1 MPQDHHA
8 QKPTPELRVEGLE
21 KELKGLRRSFLFGAI
36 GGGGLLVGAL
46 VILSERLGGIL
57 DLFDRTPV
65 SQARVIVTP
74 HQPIVLTALDV
85 RSKGKGNT
93 VQHIDV
99 ADFGGAAQVW
109 IDGDATWSGSIEIA
123 EGSTIRVQEPSSN
136 EIELLFQA
144 KDGSSKTLK
153 LGASDTGAILKLIY
167 PPQSGE
173 STIDTVADLAGNK
186 TVYNV
191 TSVKL
196 DVLGKQATLY
206 LFDK

>member
-21 KELKGLRRSFLFGAI
+21 KELKGLRRSFLIGAI

-46 VILSERLGGIL
+46 VILSERLGSII

-85 RSKGKGNT
+85 RSKAMGKT

-99 ADFGGAAQVW
+99 ADFGGAAQAW

-123 EGSTIRVQEPSSN
+123 EGSTISVQEPSSN
-136 EIELLFQA
+136 NIELLFQG

-153 LGASDTGAILKLIY
+153 LGASDTGAIIKLIY

-173 STIDTVADLAGNK
+173 STIDTFVDDAGNK
-186 TVYNV
+186 TIYNV